1 MQNRIFRQRQGAMI
15 AGVCSGLG
23 LYLGIDPAWVRIFF
37 ILLAFAGNGIGVLI
51 YFLLWIILP
60 LEDQKK
66 DATFSDTV
74 QTSSQEIADHAR
86 QVGQELR
93 DMVRQPDSRAGV
105 VIGAALILI
114 GVFYL
119 LQNLNLPWLRWF
131 NFDVLWPA
139 LLIVGGIALLLRRAR
154 GE

>member
-1 MQNRIFRQRQGAMI
+1 MQNRIFRLRQGAMV
-15 AGVCSGLG
+15 AGVCAGLG
-23 LYLGIDPAWVRIFF
+23 LYLGIDPTWVRIFF

-51 YFLLWIILP
+51 YLLLWIILP
-60 LEDQKK
+60 VEDQKK

-74 QTSSQEIADHAR
+74 HTSSQEIAEHAR

-105 VIGAALILI
+105 LIGAALILI
-114 GVFYL
+114 GAFYL

-131 NFDVLWPA
+131 NFDVLWPI
-139 LLIVGGIALLLRRAR
+139 LLIVGGIALLVRRAR